1 MQVYLFGYSK
11 KKNSTA
17 QPTLTS
23 GTAFTMQLK
32 DDTSVMNPV
41 LLLNQATSGMP
52 SPFTPSYYTYAYIGK
67 FSRYYFVTDWKWV
80 NGLWELYLTE
90 DVLASFKSAI
100 GSTSAYVERS
110 ASASDG
116 NIIDKLYPAKT
127 DFNQQYVAC
136 STSWYNVAP
145 SGGCY
150 VLGIINQQSSN
161 HIGAVTYYAVTSANL
176 NSLLAFLFSN
186 NIYQSESITEIG
198 EGLFKSL
205 FNPFQYIVSCI
216 WFPFATSAFG
226 STSVTVKVGYWD
238 TGVSAIIVDSL
249 METTFITA
257 TMPNHP
263 QAATRGAF
271 LNYAPYTR
279 MTLYCPPFG
288 AIPLDTTYLR
298 KGPKLNGCVWV
309 DHITGQ
315 ATLRV
320 AFIASNQASVTV
332 AEWFAE
338 TSAMFGVPIQL
349 AQIMADYT
357 GAINTLANG
366 VSSGSIAGIIG
377 SAIGATVESALASQ
391 SPKVTT
397 SGANGSFLMVLPST
411 LVVVEHAKLVD
422 EDNTDLGRP
431 LMSTRTISTLSGYI
445 KCADAHFSASCYDAE
460 RDAINQHMVDGF
472 FYE

>member
-23 GTAFTMQLK
+23 GTSFTMQLK

-90 DVLASFKSAI
+90 DVLASFKTAI

-110 ASASDG
+110 ASAYNGD
-116 NIIDKLYPAKT
+116 IIDGLYPAKSNAT
-127 DFNQQYVAC
+127 ISNATVAN
-136 STSWYNVAP
+136 SWNAVAP

-150 VLGIINQQSSN
+150 VVGIVNYQNAN
-161 HIGAVTYYAVTSANL
+161 HIGAITYYALTGSEL
-176 NSLLAFLFSN
+176 NSLLAFMFSN
-186 NIYQSESITEIG
+186 NIYQAGNITEIG
-198 EGLFKSL
+198 EDLFKSL
-205 FNPFQYIVSCI
+205 FNPFQYIVSCL
-216 WFPFATSAFG
+216 WFPAAANTYG
-226 STSVTVKVGYWD
+226 STSTTIKIGYWD
-238 TGVSAIIVDSL
+238 TGVTGVSVEAVADVRHITGYVDQ
-249 METTFITA
+249 
-257 TMPNHP
+257 HP
-263 QAATRGAF
+263 QAATRGNY

-279 MTLYCPPFG
+279 ITLFCPPFG
-288 AIPLDTTYLR
+288 EVPIDTVATR
-298 KGPKLNGCVWV
+298 KGRYLYAKVIIDV
-309 DHITGQ
+309 ITGQ

-320 AFIASNQASVTV
+320 SFRPN
-332 AEWFAE
+332 
-338 TSAMFGVPIQL
+338 TSDQTDLGCVFEKTAMMGVPIQL
-349 AQIMADYT
+349 AQVLSDYSSSISSLT
-357 GAINTLANG
+357 SGLT
-366 VSSGSIAGIIG
+366 SGSLVGLVG
-377 SAIGATVESALASQ
+377 SIIGATVNSAIDSQ
-391 SPKVTT
+391 APKVMTN
-397 SGANGSFLMVLPST
+397 GANGSFINFALEPQ
-411 LVVVEHAKLVD
+411 LVVEYYPIAD

-460 RDAINQHMVDGF
+460 RDAINQFMVDGF